1 MASSG
6 TGWKSSQEYPINAGV
21 PQGFNLSPTL
31 FLIYIIYLML
41 SIISLLKLMKLFST
55 LNVIRHLIWDT
66 ADWDRKWLV
75 NSNAGK
81 TQLVSFDRPNKI
93 CTIDVKVDGSV
104 LVEKSSFKMMGWPF
118 FSKLDWGCYII
129 FIAKT
134 DSKKTGALIRSINF
148 LSLRLRCIFI
158 NLTYDLAWNIFV
170 MPGLVLLAATWS
182 CMISY
187 K

>member
-1 MASSG
+1 M
-6 TGWKSSQEYPINAGV
+6 
-21 PQGFNLSPTL
+21 
-31 FLIYIIYLML
+31 
-41 SIISLLKLMKLFST
+41 
-55 LNVIRHLIWDT
+55 
-66 ADWDRKWLV
+66 
-75 NSNAGK
+75 
-81 TQLVSFDRPNKI
+81 
-93 CTIDVKVDGSV
+93 KVDGSV